1 MTSSVEFGEVRSLVA
16 VVVAVV
22 AVAVAVVVGKV
33 LAPAVADLT
42 GCQCYKTLYL
52 RC

>member
-16 VVVAVV
+16 VA

-42 GCQCYKTLYL
+42 GCQCYKTLYH